1 MCYENLAKAFKKIDI
16 NNDGFIT
23 MKELKKA
30 FGLNDNEIA
39 NLWEEI
45 ILEVDVNGD
54 EKIDF

>member
-1 MCYENLAKAFKKIDI
+1 
-16 NNDGFIT
+16 